1 MKDAKYIPALGY
13 DFLTP
18 FYDTVVRL
26 TTRETAFKNEM
37 VKQLEISPNQKVL
50 DLACGTGTLAIL
62 IKETYPLV
70 EVFGIDGDAKV
81 LQIAES
87 KAHRQNA
94 DLNFEQG
101 LSFELPYADETF
113 ARVTSSLFFH
123 HLTRENKLKTLLEV
137 KRILQADGEF
147 YLADWGLP
155 GNFLMKT
162 VSRGIEW
169 LDGKETT
176 ADNFRGNLP
185 SLIEEAG
192 FGQIEET
199 ASFDTLFGTIR
210 LLKIKK

>member
-26 TTRETAFKNEM
+26 TTRETTFKNEM
-37 VKQLEISPNQKVL
+37 VKQLEISPNQTVL

-62 IKETYPLV
+62 IKETYPQAQ
-70 EVFGIDGDAKV
+70 VFGIDGDARV

-94 DLNFEQG
+94 DINFEQG
-101 LSFELPYADETF
+101 FSFELPYADETF

-155 GNFLMKT
+155 SNFLMKT